1 MGGVFVV
8 KYGYHKGIKM
18 KRSLVAVLV
27 SCAVVVTAASAA
39 LARTVSLDS
48 IDGTAATVT
57 IGPGEANETL
67 RLAYGKVD
75 GGDDFGAWGTISASL
90 AEVPAEGGTF
100 NVTLPINPLSSL
112 DALHWRI
119 ITAPPYNVVLDALY
133 GNGQTYFDTAI
144 TNTSA
149 DTIAFDFIQVG
160 AAGDGSTYN
169 LLYGYRDSA
178 FATNISLLAR
188 KEGGGHAFD
197 FTDTD
202 ATSGTVPGRIYTDS
216 TFWPGSFAST
226 YGFPAYWTIT
236 NSAAL
241 RFCRVEGSISSTT
254 LSNDD
259 ASVASPFAC
268 KSSALIFNMAGNP
281 PPSDTGYISGSQI
294 GFVSCRIIRG
304 GETIADMVPVLS
316 DTGADRIYDRV
327 RNCFLEKRGTL
338 KKFGIGATNSF
349 AQITGNTEAFR
360 RASTREITVR
370 RGGNGKLKVTVA
382 AGESHGSLVMAYGA
396 SDAGG
401 TLSDWG
407 DYDVIAQFGSAS
419 QSVEVDFPAG
429 WGDTVTALRFFAVQI
444 DSYITSSGTQYID
457 TCWTNGSNHVVEM
470 SFLPLNPLPDNA
482 RAFYG
487 CRNAADSRNIV
498 MFVDNNKF
506 YCDFNN
512 SNYNDYRV
520 KADRSTN
527 YRYRMVDSAAR
538 RIVELSQAGVVKS
551 AITNATQCADAF
563 TCAGSAYLF
572 AANDMSGG
580 SPAVLWESNGLPSIR
595 FYSLRVWTTGGTLVS
610 EILPVKVGGVA
621 KAYDTVRDRYFEN
634 AGSGDFTYGMTV
646 NSPFCV
652 GDLITPQTK
661 FGAGFMVIVR

>member
-1 MGGVFVV
+1 ME
-8 KYGYHKGIKM
+8 KPLI
-18 KRSLVAVLV
+18 
-27 SCAVVVTAASAA
+27 AAFAITLAATAA

-57 IGPGEANETL
+57 VGPGDAGETL

-75 GGDDFGAWGTISASL
+75 GGDDFSAWDTVSPIL
-90 AEVPAEGGTF
+90 ANVPAEGGTF
-100 NVTLPINPLSSL
+100 NVTLPIDPLESL
-112 DALHWRI
+112 DSLVWRI
-119 ITAPPYNVVLDALY
+119 VTAPSWNVILDALY
-133 GNGQTYFDTAI
+133 GNGNTYFDTGV

-149 DTIAFDFIQVG
+149 DTVVFDFTQVRANGSG
-160 AAGDGSTYN
+160 ATYN
-169 LLYGYRDSA
+169 LLYGCRDSA
-178 FATNISLLAR
+178 FAKNISLMAR
-188 KEGGGHAFD
+188 RESGNHVFD
-197 FTDTD
+197 FVDTD
-202 ATSGTVPGRIYTDS
+202 DTSGTVPGRVNFNDS
-216 TFWPGSFAST
+216 FWPGVFAET
-226 YGFPAYWTIT
+226 YGYPAHWTVT
-236 NSAAL
+236 NSAAI
-241 RFCRVEGSISSTT
+241 RFCQVEGSISSTN
-254 LSNDD
+254 LYNGD
-259 ASVASPFAC
+259 ATFTSPFEC
-268 KSSALIFNMAGNP
+268 ESSALIFNMAGS
-281 PPSDTGYISGSQI
+281 PSSSGYVAGSEVA
-294 GFVSCRIIRG
+294 FHSCRIIRG

-316 DTGADRIYDRV
+316 DTGADRIYDRI
-327 RNCFLEKRGTL
+327 RNCYLEKRGTIMA
-338 KKFGIGATNSF
+338 FGIGATNSF
-349 AQITGNTEAFR
+349 AQITGTTEAFHR
-360 RASTREITVR
+360 SSTREITVR
-370 RGGNGKLKVTVA
+370 RGSNGKLKVTVA

-407 DYDVIAQFGSAS
+407 DYDVVAQFGSAS

-470 SFLPLNPLPDNA
+470 VFLPLNPLPDNA

-506 YCDFNN
+506 YCDFN
-512 SNYNDYRV
+512 SSDYNAYRV
-520 KADRSTN
+520 KADRSTS
-527 YRYRMVDSAAR
+527 YHYRMVDSAAR

-551 AITNATQCADAF
+551 AITNATQCADTF

-572 AANDMSGG
+572 AANDMSSG

-646 NSPFCV
+646 QSPFCV